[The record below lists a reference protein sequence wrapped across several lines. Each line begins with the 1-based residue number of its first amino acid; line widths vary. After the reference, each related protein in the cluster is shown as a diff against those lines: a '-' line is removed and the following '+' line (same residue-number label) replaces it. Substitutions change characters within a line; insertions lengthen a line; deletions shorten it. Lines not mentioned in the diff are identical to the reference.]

1 MSKRSRDKATLRASH
16 SLSPMSYDLGFAN
29 LTAGDDNGSIESN
42 ISNAQT
48 DFRYLYRNLATY
60 FLVWYLAVVI
70 VAGFFGAAFC
80 LLFLS
85 FSRLFPKMIL
95 IWLISICVGDL
106 MILLLDALR
115 MGLKIWVRWDIRD
128 ANVVACRMHNFFSN
142 YFFYFSAYMQTCM
155 SLQRLYFVCR
165 PLQARSHLT
174 MRRVTIAWAVVVL
187 ALALPHLPYVMVW
200 HIADSGDCEPT
211 DVWYY
216 YVTTLLDL
224 SLWGIIPLVF
234 MTLSTFVIS
243 IKIFSF
249 KDAFAAASDD
259 RSQSLGPP
267 RHSLRPGRRHG
278 GNDNAGHVTK
288 LLVAMNLF
296 YMVTT
301 YPLLIYLMHLNF
313 GLQNKVGITI
323 PQPVHKFYYY
333 LLRSLCYL
341 NSSVNWVFYCAAGK
355 LFRRRA
361 RLLLL
366 RFIFCRLCFRRNGDS
381 SHGCATG
388 WDSSQIP
395 LNSRTAR
402 PMYTTAGGG
411 ECASAVLPR
420 GQPFRFPP
428 PGRAAKPRQESP
440 AEL

>member
-1 MSKRSRDKATLRASH
+1 
-16 SLSPMSYDLGFAN
+16 MSYDLGLFN
-29 LTAGDDNGSIESN
+29 FSAGEDNSSLETNSSYGGK
-42 ISNAQT
+42 
-48 DFRYLYRNLATY
+48 DFRYLYRNLAKY

-70 VAGFFGAAFC
+70 VVGFFGAAFC

-115 MGLKIWVRWDIRD
+115 MGLKIWVGWDIRD
-128 ANVVACRMHNFFSN
+128 TNIIACRMHNFFSN

-187 ALALPHLPYVMVW
+187 VLTLPHLPYVMVW
-200 HIADSGDCEPT
+200 HIGDSGDCEPT

-224 SLWGIIPLVF
+224 SLWGIIPLLF

-249 KDAFAAASDD
+249 KDTFSTASDG
-259 RSQSLGPP
+259 QSLSQGQP
-267 RHSLRPGRRHG
+267 RHSLAGGGRRHG
-278 GNDNAGHVTK
+278 GSDNAGHVTK

-313 GLQNKVGITI
+313 GLQNKVGVTI

-366 RFIFCRLCFRRNGDS
+366 RFIFCRLCFRRPGDS
-381 SHGCATG
+381 SHGCGPG

-395 LNSRTAR
+395 LNSRAGR
-402 PMYTTAGGG
+402 GMGAGGG
-411 ECASAVLPR
+411 GGGGDSSSDRLTYATRLPSNCGSAVLPR

-428 PGRAAKPRQESP
+428 PGRAAKSQEDSP
-440 AEL
+440 ADL